1 MERKNPADMLFS
13 GALKQRFESPRRT
26 QFDVEIFGVR
36 QKTQKQVEPLLE
48 RKIIRAT
55 FAWVA
60 GGDDDRRGLATASV
74 AAATGQERHLALEWI
89 QHAAEMVAANLK
101 KVRRLV
107 HGNSETEIGG
117 AVEHSNE

>member
-1 MERKNPADMLFS
+1 MKRKNPADILFS
-13 GALKQRFESPRRT
+13 GALKQRFKSPRRT

-60 GGDDDRRGLATASV
+60 GSDDDRRRLAPPR
-74 AAATGQERHLALEWI
+74 AAAASGQDRHVALERI
-89 QHAAEMVAANLK
+89 EHAPQMVEPKLK
-101 KVRRLV
+101 IVRRLM
-107 HGNSETEIGG
+107 HCDG
-117 AVEHSNE
+117 ATKNG